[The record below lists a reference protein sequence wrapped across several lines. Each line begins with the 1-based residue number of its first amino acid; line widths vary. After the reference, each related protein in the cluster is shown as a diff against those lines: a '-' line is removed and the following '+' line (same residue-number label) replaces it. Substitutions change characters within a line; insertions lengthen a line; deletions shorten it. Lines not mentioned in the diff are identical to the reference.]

1 MIFSLPRGDFWFHV
15 NLPAALIHTCVK
27 GNPRGLA
34 MEMRRPLTMR
44 QLRWRTFQ
52 MLPWHEALF
61 GYELWLL
68 FFLDRGRL
76 GARSQWH
83 VMKGY
88 ERFFLVN
95 ETRT

>member
-1 MIFSLPRGDFWFHV
+1 
-15 NLPAALIHTCVK
+15 
-27 GNPRGLA
+27 
-34 MEMRRPLTMR
+34 
-44 QLRWRTFQ
+44 